1 MAKIKWDAATESKLA
16 AAYKAARESNKS
28 NDVTLMELG
37 ADFGKS
43 KREVQGKLVHMKVYS
58 VDAKAPAEAKDE
70 GPTKKDYISQLRD
83 LNVPFDADGLIPC
96 TKATIASIVKW
107 AESNKTPEAV
117 AA

>member
-1 MAKIKWDAATESKLA
+1 MAKIKWDTATESNLA
-16 AAYKAARESNKS
+16 ASYKAGRESNKT
-28 NDVTLMELG
+28 NDVLLAEL
-37 ADFGKS
+37 AKEFEKS

-58 VDAKAPAEAKDE
+58 VDAKAPAAAKDE
-70 GPTKKDYISQLRD
+70 GPTKKDFVAELRA
-83 LNVPFDADGLIPC
+83 LGVPFDADGLIPC